1 MNEKKSKKIY
11 VFEALTYRYCQ
22 SQEIFF
28 KHNLQ
33 VIYFGE
39 ILHGQIRLS
48 GRLNKTKERL
58 EIFLID
64 QYACGILLLCNKNTY
79 MSPILYLYFLG

>member
-28 KHNLQ
+28 KYNLQ
-33 VIYFGE
+33 IIYLGE

-48 GRLNKTKERL
+48 GKLNKMKER
-58 EIFLID
+58 F
-64 QYACGILLLCNKNTY
+64 
-79 MSPILYLYFLG
+79 

>member
-28 KHNLQ
+28 KYTLQ
-33 VIYFGE
+33 IIYLGE

-48 GRLNKTKERL
+48 GKLNKIKER
-58 EIFLID
+58 F
-64 QYACGILLLCNKNTY
+64 
-79 MSPILYLYFLG
+79 